1 MNRRYNISDKVTV
14 NKDIYRIDHISR
26 AKTLYA
32 SPGEIGTI
40 IEIFRPQP
48 TAGGKSA
55 KTPFYA
61 KVKMDI
67 SGGIKT
73 FRLTS
78 LSKTD
83 NNIV

>member
-1 MNRRYNISDKVTV
+1 MSERYNISDKVTV

-26 AKTLYA
+26 ARVLYA
-32 SPGEIGTI
+32 SLGEIGTI

-48 TAGGKSA
+48 TSGGGYV

-61 KVKMDI
+61 KVKMDVYD
-67 SGGIKT
+67 GIKT

-78 LSKTD
+78 LSK
-83 NNIV
+83 VV